1 MKRYIAQ
8 RQAQLLQQLIRMIYL
23 FGCTSKA
30 ELRKLLGLNTSTA
43 DKEFSA
49 LADLL
54 ELENEAAGGL
64 SVQTNWLEGKT
75 GHLLD
80 VYLGQAPVQR
90 DYNLFARYVH
100 ITAYLHKNNTAS
112 FTELRTKSGAMDPM
126 RADALRKVLPRFEAM
141 GLLECHTGVN
151 GQANTYSLVQPFWE
165 KLTDAEKLCVQ
176 RFVEWAA
183 VHCWPSYDGFTLLA
197 KLEQVTGSAQ
207 RVFRSDHRHH
217 AVLDEDVLYQ
227 LEPHLGT
234 HWVELE
240 LMVRDKRQTVTVQNI
255 VDVHTVTVF
264 PCRILHEQEYGRSW
278 VICIPAEPAAAPVSI
293 PVSLIVRFKKAVA
306 GSAPQN
312 WQQLCDSALEH
323 VFLAGL
329 TRNDAEPLAF
339 TIQFAAQAVGRVQ
352 REGVT
357 AARNGT
363 IESCEDGS
371 ILYRIVVADGTELRP
386 WLRSF
391 GAQAKIVQVI
401 GAQTETDYTPEYRL
415 EMHETWQEMKNRY
428 APQ

>member
-43 DKEFSA
+43 DKEFST

-90 DYNLFARYVH
+90 DYNLFARYIH

-141 GLLECHTGVN
+141 GLLECHTGAN

-165 KLTDAEKLCVQ
+165 KLTDAEILP
-176 RFVEWAA
+176 RY
-183 VHCWPSYDGFTLLA
+183 SY
-197 KLEQVTGSAQ
+197 
-207 RVFRSDHRHH
+207 
-217 AVLDEDVLYQ
+217 
-227 LEPHLGT
+227 
-234 HWVELE
+234 
-240 LMVRDKRQTVTVQNI
+240 
-255 VDVHTVTVF
+255 F
-264 PCRILHEQEYGRSW
+264 PCSRFRNARSQ
-278 VICIPAEPAAAPVSI
+278 VM
-293 PVSLIVRFKKAVA
+293 
-306 GSAPQN
+306 
-312 WQQLCDSALEH
+312 
-323 VFLAGL
+323 
-329 TRNDAEPLAF
+329 
-339 TIQFAAQAVGRVQ
+339 Q
-352 REGVT
+352 R
-357 AARNGT
+357 
-363 IESCEDGS
+363 
-371 ILYRIVVADGTELRP
+371 
-386 WLRSF
+386 
-391 GAQAKIVQVI
+391 
-401 GAQTETDYTPEYRL
+401 
-415 EMHETWQEMKNRY
+415 
-428 APQ
+428 